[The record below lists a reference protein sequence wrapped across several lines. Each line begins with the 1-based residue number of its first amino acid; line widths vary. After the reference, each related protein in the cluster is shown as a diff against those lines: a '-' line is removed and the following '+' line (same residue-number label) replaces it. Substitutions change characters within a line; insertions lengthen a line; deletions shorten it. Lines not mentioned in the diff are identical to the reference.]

1 MTLPGKRDT
10 TAVAATVL
18 ALALALGGCGS
29 GTGSSKGSGSGS
41 AKGSGSGQDVADRA
55 SAPAAT
61 DTGRYP
67 TPSAPREAEPLPTGA
82 KGTPKGGVARPRDVD
97 QRDADAVGWSALKVM
112 WTSDTVVDSGPQ
124 DAGLRAADAGWLTK
138 AYAARLREHQPRS
151 VPGAQWREW
160 AGHRA
165 YTVVT
170 LSKAEDAAMPGE
182 TDTEAWG
189 QWTVTATPFG
199 RDDWAGEPT
208 VVVAYL
214 HLTRTAAD
222 GTWRVADVT
231 VQ

>member
-29 GTGSSKGSGSGS
+29 GTDTNTGSGSGS
-41 AKGSGSGQDVADRA
+41 GSEQDVSART
-55 SAPAAT
+55 SAPAP
-61 DTGRYP
+61 TGTGPYP

-82 KGTPKGGVARPRDVD
+82 KGTPKGGIILPRDVD
-97 QRDADAVGWSALKVM
+97 QRDADEVGWSTLKVM
-112 WTSDTVVDSGPQ
+112 WTFDTIIDSGQ
-124 DAGLRAADAGWLTK
+124 RDAGVRAADAGWLTK
-138 AYAARLREHQPRS
+138 DYATELRAQQPLS

-170 LSKAEDAAMPGE
+170 LSKAEDAAMPGD

-189 QWTVTATPFG
+189 QWTVTVTPLG
-199 RDDWAGEPT
+199 RDDWAGEST
-208 VVVAYL
+208 TVVAYL
-214 HLTRTAAD
+214 QLTRKAAD